1 MSPEPASA
9 AAADPEARPKPV
21 ALVTG
26 GGKGVGA
33 AIAHA
38 LAADG
43 VRVALMG
50 RDRAA
55 LEETAHASGGLVVL
69 ADVTDPAAVERG
81 LSRVREAWGSIGI
94 LVHNAGIAP
103 SAPLKATT
111 DEIWEQTMAVNVTA
125 GFRLARAL
133 VPAMVDSGWGRI
145 VNVASVAGLTGFAY
159 TSAYCASKHALVGL
173 TRALAAELA
182 RTRVTVNAV
191 CPGFLETEMTA
202 RTLANITAKTGK
214 SPEEARRALEELS
227 PQRRLFQVEE
237 VAHVV
242 RMLCADDARGI
253 HGQAISVCGGQVMR

>member
-1 MSPEPASA
+1 MTPRHGDATGPA
-9 AAADPEARPKPV
+9 RV

-33 AIAHA
+33 AIAHG

-43 VRVALMG
+43 MKLALLG
-50 RDRAA
+50 RDRGA
-55 LEETAHASGGLVVL
+55 LERTAKTCDGLVVE
-69 ADVTDPAAVERG
+69 ADVTDPQAIERA
-81 LSRVREAWGSIGI
+81 LASVRDTLGSISV

-111 DEIWEQTMAVNVTA
+111 DEIWDLTMAVNVTA
-125 GFRLARAL
+125 AFRLARAC
-133 VPAMVDSGWGRI
+133 VPAMVDAGWGRI
-145 VNVASVAGLTGFAY
+145 IHVASVAGLTGFAY

-182 RTRVTVNAV
+182 ATRVTVNAV
-191 CPGFLETEMTA
+191 CPGFLETEMTE
-202 RTLANITAKTGK
+202 RTVATITTKTGR
-214 SPEEARRALEELS
+214 SAEDARRALEHVS
-227 PQRRLFQVEE
+227 PQKRLFQVEE

-242 RMLCADDARGI
+242 RMLCAEDARGI

>member
-1 MSPEPASA
+1 MSLHA
-9 AAADPEARPKPV
+9 AHGSPLGRV

-38 LAADG
+38 LAEDG
-43 VRVALMG
+43 MRVALLG
-50 RDRAA
+50 RDREA
-55 LEETAHASGGLVVL
+55 LERTAKACGGLVVE
-69 ADVTDPAAVERG
+69 ADVTDAAAVDHG
-81 LSRVREAWGSIGI
+81 LSEVREAWGSIGV
-94 LVHNAGIAP
+94 LVHNAGVAP
-103 SAPLKATT
+103 SAPLKGTT
-111 DEIWEQTMAVNVTA
+111 DEMWERTMAVNVTA
-125 GFRLARAL
+125 AFRLARAL
-133 VPAMVDSGWGRI
+133 VPAMVDAGWGRI

-159 TSAYCASKHALVGL
+159 TTAYCASKHALVGL

-191 CPGFLETEMTA
+191 CPGFLDTEMTE
-202 RTLANITAKTGK
+202 RTVATISAKTGK
-214 SPEEARRALEELS
+214 SVEEARRALEEVS

-242 RMLCADDARGI
+242 RMLCAEDARGI